1 MGCVWSQHTKK
12 TSACNAIVSYAV
24 VGKNLNLI
32 SHILCE
38 CDALSTLGYFCLGS
52 DKLDT
57 EFIRKTHP
65 RLILAFTKA
74 AGLGE

>member
-12 TSACNAIVSYAV
+12 ASACKAIISYAAG
-24 VGKNLNLI
+24 GKNLNLI
-32 SHILCE
+32 SHILYE

-65 RLILAFTKA
+65 RSILAFTKA
-74 AGLGE
+74 AGRGE